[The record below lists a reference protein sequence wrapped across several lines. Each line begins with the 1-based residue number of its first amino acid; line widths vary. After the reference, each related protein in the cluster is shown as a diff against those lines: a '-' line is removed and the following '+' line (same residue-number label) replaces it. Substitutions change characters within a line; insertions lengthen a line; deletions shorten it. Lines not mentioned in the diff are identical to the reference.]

1 MELGSIIE
9 DGSITERLYG
19 SLGNEKFIDEE
30 MGDFL
35 LRTMIENV
43 LKTDNVTQDEL
54 YSKYHIEE
62 EDVEKYGL
70 EHLVAGG
77 YNKRSENK

>member
-1 MELGSIIE
+1 MIE

-19 SLGNEKFIDEE
+19 SLGNDEFIDDD
-30 MGDFL
+30 MADRL
-35 LRTMIENV
+35 LKGLIKSV
-43 LKTDNVTQDEL
+43 LESRKVTQDEL

-77 YNKRSENK
+77 YKKRSK

>member
-1 MELGSIIE
+1 MIE
-9 DGSITERLYG
+9 DGSITKRLYG
-19 SLGNEKFIDEE
+19 SLGNDKFIDDD
-30 MGDFL
+30 MADSL
-35 LRTMIENV
+35 LKGLIKSV
-43 LKTDNVTQDEL
+43 LESRKVTQDEL

-77 YNKRSENK
+77 YKKRSK

>member
-1 MELGSIIE
+1 MID

-30 MGDFL
+30 MGNFL
-35 LRTMIENV
+35 LKTMIESV

-77 YNKRSENK
+77 YKKRSK